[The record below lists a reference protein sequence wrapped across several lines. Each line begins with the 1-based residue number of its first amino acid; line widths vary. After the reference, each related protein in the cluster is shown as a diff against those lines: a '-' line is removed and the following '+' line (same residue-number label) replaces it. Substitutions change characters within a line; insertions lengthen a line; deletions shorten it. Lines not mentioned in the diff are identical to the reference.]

1 MYFLIKPLFISIQN
15 RFQINQHNLIIN
27 IIFKLCVLRF
37 IVHFL
42 QDLQIKNFTYCI
54 SFICSLIENE
64 VRTSV
69 D

>member
-15 RFQINQHNLIIN
+15 RFQINQHNLSI

>member
-15 RFQINQHNLIIN
+15 RFQINQHNLRN

-37 IVHFL
+37 IVYFL